1 MRKIDKGAEPPQLT
15 SWKRKNPNGKY
26 GDLSHVERDAIRRA
40 CAAEQFYLCGYC
52 CDVVSGRSEDTTNEH
67 VEAQHLAGGRT
78 VDFSNIIAS
87 CRGVN
92 HCDAAHRAQHLP
104 LTPFMI
110 ECESEFRFKLS
121 GRIEGLTDRASET
134 IRVLNLGDSES
145 ANKALIEKRKRLCDA
160 LLWKSGVNPSDE
172 LDDEELIKLVVA
184 DLLNPQ
190 DNRLEAFSPVL
201 ANMLNEWLVR

>member
-1 MRKIDKGAEPPQLT
+1 
-15 SWKRKNPNGKY
+15 
-26 GDLSHVERDAIRRA
+26 
-40 CAAEQFYLCGYC
+40 
-52 CDVVSGRSEDTTNEH
+52 
-67 VEAQHLAGGRT
+67 
-78 VDFSNIIAS
+78 
-87 CRGVN
+87 
-92 HCDAAHRAQHLP
+92 
-104 LTPFMI
+104 MI